1 MEKLHFYHHR
11 LMLDV
16 KQNMA
21 ATKIQHFVRA
31 LKVRRAFQYFI
42 QQVRLIQK
50 WIRKR
55 FQQENVFD
63 VVERVRRAPIIQRF
77 MRGYLARERI
87 AVSLHKFRMERQ
99 LREQEALFSPQ
110 RIQIMQ
116 SLQITLAYH
125 FRKRKAKKIEA
136 ARLAEIARI
145 EKAEQEKR

>member
-11 LMLDV
+11 LVLDV

-63 VVERVRRAPIIQRF
+63 VVERVRHAPIIQRF
-77 MRGYLARERI
+77 MRGYLAREKI
-87 AVSLHKFRMERQ
+87 AVSLHKHRMERQ

-110 RIQIMQ
+110 RVQILQ
-116 SLQITLAYH
+116 SL
-125 FRKRKAKKIEA
+125 
-136 ARLAEIARI
+136 
-145 EKAEQEKR
+145 